1 MLLSLALLLLIGL
14 AMKSL
19 VEKMGLPGIIGIFA
33 TGVLLGPS
41 CFNLLDD
48 HLLAISGE
56 LRQMALIIILL
67 KAGLS
72 LDLSDL
78 KQVGRPAVFMSFV
91 PASFE
96 IIGYTL
102 LAPILLGISRVDA
115 ALMGTVLAAV
125 SPAVVVPRMDKM
137 MEKGIGTKKSIPQ
150 LIMAGASCDDIFV
163 IVLFTSFLGM
173 AKGGDLKLA
182 SLMNVPLSVI
192 CGMIVGGIVG
202 YVLYR
207 FFESAFVRERH
218 VRNSVKV
225 LIMLAVSFLLVAGEG
240 LLKGKIAM
248 SGLIAVVA
256 MAVVIHEKMPAQV
269 STRLSEKFGK
279 LWIGAEIF
287 LFVLVGAAVDIH
299 YTLDAGGAAVALIFM
314 ALIFRSFGVTAS
326 LAGTGLTFKERIFC
340 ILAYLPK
347 ATVQAAIGSVPLQ
360 AGLGSGKVILSVAV
374 LSILITAPLGA
385 LLIDR
390 TQTIFLTS
398 SK

>member
-1 MLLSLALLLLIGL
+1 MLLSLALLLLMGL
-14 AMKSL
+14 GMKSL

-78 KQVGRPAVFMSFV
+78 KKVGRPAIFMSFV

-102 LAPILLGISRVDA
+102 LAPMLLGISRVDA
-115 ALMGTVLAAV
+115 ALMGAVLAAV
-125 SPAVVVPRMDKM
+125 SPAVVVPRMAKM
-137 MEKGIGTKKSIPQ
+137 MEEGVGTERSVPQ

-173 AKGGDLKLA
+173 AKGGDL
-182 SLMNVPLSVI
+182 SLVSLINVPLSI
-192 CGMIVGGIVG
+192 ILGTAVGGLIG
-202 YVLYR
+202 YFLYR
-207 FFESAFVRERH
+207 FFESAFARSRH

-225 LIMLAVSFLLVAGEG
+225 LIMLALSFLLVAGEEI
-240 LLKGKIAM
+240 LKGKVPV

-256 MAVVIHEKMPAQV
+256 MAVVIHEKMPENV
-269 STRLSEKFGK
+269 SSRLSEKFGK

-299 YTLDAGGAAVALIFM
+299 YTMEAGGAAVALIFM
-314 ALIFRSFGVTAS
+314 ALMFRSFGVALS
-326 LAGTGLTFKERIFC
+326 LAGTHLDLKERLFC
-340 ILAYLPK
+340 IFSYLPK

-360 AGLGSGKVILSVAV
+360 AGLSSGNVILSVAV
-374 LSILITAPLGA
+374 LSILITAPIGA

-390 TQTIFLTS
+390 TQKSLLS

>member
-1 MLLSLALLLLIGL
+1 MLLSLALLLLTGL

-33 TGVLLGPS
+33 IGVLLGPS

-78 KQVGRPAVFMSFV
+78 KKVGRPAVLMSFV

-102 LAPILLGISRVDA
+102 LAPMFLGISRVDA
-115 ALMGTVLAAV
+115 ALMGAVLAAV
-125 SPAVVVPRMDKM
+125 SPAVVVPRMAKM
-137 MEKGIGTKKSIPQ
+137 MEEGAGTERSIPQ

-173 AKGGDLKLA
+173 AKGGDLRLA
-182 SLMNVPLSVI
+182 SLINVPLSVI
-192 CGMIVGGIVG
+192 CGIIVGGIVG

-207 FFESAFVRERH
+207 LFESAFVRERH

-225 LIMLAVSFLLVAGEG
+225 LIMLALSFLLVAGEEI
-240 LLKGKIAM
+240 LKGKVPV

-256 MAVVIHEKMPAQV
+256 MAVVIHEKMPENV
-269 STRLSEKFGK
+269 SSRLSEKFGK

-299 YTLDAGGAAVALIFM
+299 YTMEAGGAAVALILA
-314 ALIFRSFGVTAS
+314 ALLFRSIGVALS
-326 LAGTGLTFKERIFC
+326 LAGTHLNLKERLFC
-340 ILAYLPK
+340 IFSYLPK

-360 AGLGSGKVILSVAV
+360 AGLSSGNMILSVAV
-374 LSILITAPLGA
+374 LSILITAPIGA

-390 TQTIFLTS
+390 TQKSLLS
-398 SK
+398 SI

>member
-1 MLLSLALLLLIGL
+1 MLLSLALLLLMGL
-14 AMKSL
+14 GMKSL

-78 KQVGRPAVFMSFV
+78 KKVGRPAIFVSFV

-102 LAPILLGISRVDA
+102 LAPMLLGISRVDA

-125 SPAVVVPRMDKM
+125 SPAVVVPRMAKM
-137 MEKGIGTKKSIPQ
+137 MEEGVGTERSVPQ

-173 AKGGDLKLA
+173 VKGGDLKLA

-192 CGMIVGGIVG
+192 CGMILGEIVG

-225 LIMLAVSFLLVAGEG
+225 LVMLAVSFLLVAGEE
-240 LLKGKIAM
+240 LLKGKVPV

-256 MAVVIHEKMPAQV
+256 MAVVIHEKMPENV
-269 STRLSEKFGK
+269 SSRLSEKFGK

-299 YTLDAGGAAVALIFM
+299 YTMEAGGAAVALIFM
-314 ALIFRSFGVTAS
+314 ALIFRSFGVALS
-326 LAGTGLTFKERIFC
+326 LAGTHLNLKERLFC
-340 ILAYLPK
+340 IFAYLPK

-360 AGLGSGKVILSVAV
+360 AGLSSGNMILSVAV
-374 LSILITAPLGA
+374 LSILTTAPIGA

-390 TQTIFLTS
+390 TQKSLLS

>member
-1 MLLSLALLLLIGL
+1 MLLSLALLLLMGL
-14 AMKSL
+14 GMKSL

-78 KQVGRPAVFMSFV
+78 KKVGRPAIFVSFV

-102 LAPILLGISRVDA
+102 LAPMLLGISRVDA
-115 ALMGTVLAAV
+115 ALMGAVLAAV
-125 SPAVVVPRMDKM
+125 SPAVVVPRMAKM
-137 MEKGIGTKKSIPQ
+137 MEEGVGTERSVPQ

-182 SLMNVPLSVI
+182 SLMNVPMSVMSGI
-192 CGMIVGGIVG
+192 AVGGIVG

-207 FFESAFVRERH
+207 FFESAFLRKRH

-225 LIMLAVSFLLVAGEG
+225 LVMLAVSFLLVAGEE
-240 LLKGKIAM
+240 LLKGKVPV

-256 MAVVIHEKMPAQV
+256 MAVVIHEKMPENV
-269 STRLSEKFGK
+269 SSRLSEKFGK

-299 YTLDAGGAAVALIFM
+299 YTMEAGGAAVALIFM
-314 ALIFRSFGVTAS
+314 ALMFRSFGVAFS
-326 LAGTGLTFKERIFC
+326 LAGTHLNFKERLFC
-340 ILAYLPK
+340 IFAYLPK

-360 AGLGSGKVILSVAV
+360 AGLSSGNVILSVAV
-374 LSILITAPLGA
+374 LSILITAPIGA

-390 TQTIFLTS
+390 TQKSLLS

>member
-1 MLLSLALLLLIGL
+1 MLLSLALLLLMGL

-78 KQVGRPAVFMSFV
+78 KKVGRPAVFMSFV

-207 FFESAFVRERH
+207 FFESAFMRERH

-314 ALIFRSFGVTAS
+314 ALIFRSFGVATS

-390 TQTIFLTS
+390 TQRIFLTN

>member
-1 MLLSLALLLLIGL
+1 
-14 AMKSL
+14 
-19 VEKMGLPGIIGIFA
+19 
-33 TGVLLGPS
+33 
-41 CFNLLDD
+41 
-48 HLLAISGE
+48 
-56 LRQMALIIILL
+56 
-67 KAGLS
+67 
-72 LDLSDL
+72 
-78 KQVGRPAVFMSFV
+78 
-91 PASFE
+91 
-96 IIGYTL
+96 
-102 LAPILLGISRVDA
+102 
-115 ALMGTVLAAV
+115 
-125 SPAVVVPRMDKM
+125 

>member
-1 MLLSLALLLLIGL
+1 MLLSLALLLLMGL
-14 AMKSL
+14 VMKSL

-78 KQVGRPAVFMSFV
+78 KKVGRPAVFMSFV

-102 LAPILLGISRVDA
+102 LAPMFLGISRVDA
-115 ALMGTVLAAV
+115 ALMGAVLAAV
-125 SPAVVVPRMDKM
+125 SPAVVVPRMAKM
-137 MEKGIGTKKSIPQ
+137 MEEGVGTERSVPQ

-192 CGMIVGGIVG
+192 CGMILGGIVG

-207 FFESAFVRERH
+207 LFESAFVRERH

-225 LIMLAVSFLLVAGEG
+225 LVMLAVSFLLVAGEE
-240 LLKGKIAM
+240 LLKGKVPV

-256 MAVVIHEKMPAQV
+256 MAVVIHEKMSENV
-269 STRLSEKFGK
+269 SSRLSEKFGE

-299 YTLDAGGAAVALIFM
+299 YTMESGGAAVALILM
-314 ALIFRSFGVTAS
+314 ALIFRSFGVALS
-326 LAGTGLTFKERIFC
+326 LAGTHLNLKERLFC
-340 ILAYLPK
+340 IFAYLPK

-360 AGLGSGKVILSVAV
+360 AGLASGNVILSVAV
-374 LSILITAPLGA
+374 LSILITAPMGA

-390 TQTIFLTS
+390 TQKTFLS

>member
-1 MLLSLALLLLIGL
+1 MLLSLALLLLMGL

-19 VEKMGLPGIIGIFA
+19 IEKMGLPGIIGIFA

-41 CFNLLDD
+41 GLGLLDD
-48 HLLAISGE
+48 HLLSISGE

-78 KQVGRPAVFMSFV
+78 KKVGRPAVFMSFV

-102 LAPILLGISRVDA
+102 LAPMFLGISRVDA

-125 SPAVVVPRMDKM
+125 SPAVVVPRMAKI
-137 MEKGIGTKKSIPQ
+137 MEEGVGTERSVPQ

-173 AKGGDLKLA
+173 AKGGDL
-182 SLMNVPLSVI
+182 SLVSLINVPLSI
-192 CGMIVGGIVG
+192 ILGTAVGGLIG
-202 YVLYR
+202 YFLYR
-207 FFESAFVRERH
+207 FFESTFARSRH

-225 LIMLAVSFLLVAGEG
+225 LIMLAASFLLVAGEA
-240 LLKGKIAM
+240 LLKGKVAM

-256 MAVVIHEKMPAQV
+256 MAVVIHEKMPENV
-269 STRLSEKFGK
+269 SSRLSEKFGK

-299 YTLDAGGAAVALIFM
+299 YTMDAGGTAVALIFM
-314 ALIFRSFGVTAS
+314 ALIFRSFGVALS
-326 LAGTGLTFKERIFC
+326 LAGTHLDLKERLFC
-340 ILAYLPK
+340 IFAYLPK

-360 AGLGSGKVILSVAV
+360 AGLSSGNVILSVAV
-374 LSILITAPLGA
+374 LSILITAPIGA

-390 TQTIFLTS
+390 TQKSLLS

>member
-1 MLLSLALLLLIGL
+1 MLLSLALLLLMGL
-14 AMKSL
+14 GMKSL

-78 KQVGRPAVFMSFV
+78 KKVGRPAIFVSFV

-102 LAPILLGISRVDA
+102 LAPMLLGISRVDA

-125 SPAVVVPRMDKM
+125 SPAVVVPRMAKM
-137 MEKGIGTKKSIPQ
+137 MEEGVGTERSVPQ

-192 CGMIVGGIVG
+192 CGMILGEIVG

-225 LIMLAVSFLLVAGEG
+225 LVMLAVSFLLVAGEE
-240 LLKGKIAM
+240 LLKGKVPV

-256 MAVVIHEKMPAQV
+256 MAVVIHEKMPENV
-269 STRLSEKFGK
+269 SSRLSEKFGK

-299 YTLDAGGAAVALIFM
+299 YTMEAGGAAVALIFM
-314 ALIFRSFGVTAS
+314 ALIFRSFGVALS
-326 LAGTGLTFKERIFC
+326 LAGTHLNLKERLFC
-340 ILAYLPK
+340 IFAYLPK

-360 AGLGSGKVILSVAV
+360 AGLSSGNVILSVAV
-374 LSILITAPLGA
+374 LSILITAPIGA

-390 TQTIFLTS
+390 TQKSLLS